1 MNDHRVIG
9 RPGDQ
14 ERPRLESA
22 MEQKG
27 MTMKIL
33 RSKTSLIIVF
43 LTAVLGLGACQMT
56 GLGPQDAELFK
67 DYKQ

>member
-1 MNDHRVIG
+1 
-9 RPGDQ
+9 
-14 ERPRLESA
+14 